1 MVIFSIYLAKCKRG
15 DDILKYYRLW
25 VLAFLLKFIG
35 SAWDASYH
43 FKYLFEEYS
52 IPHIVNTSGFVLG
65 GFLLFQ
71 EWRRLHYMDR
81 FSRNLITIGY
91 VIFLIGIPLDFTYHI
106 AYGIDLTTWSPTHFI
121 YYIGTDIMIF
131 GVWHGYFLNTKDV
144 RPTWMSLH
152 TWFAMFLL
160 ECLMFPN
167 MQQENGAISYDQYIH
182 GKSIASKEILKLI
195 SDPASQIFGGIPVWV
210 YPIYSVLMVSLL
222 TILII
227 RYCRD
232 TRIPVMAT
240 ALYILLRF
248 GGKAIF
254 AVVGYPTSYIPI
266 TLLLIPLCYLLIR
279 KDPRIAGL
287 VGSIAYFLTLFIIY
301 KTGILITPPLEIWEL
316 VPVAVIGTLV
326 PVINSLV
333 RPFQLKKIEKKI
345 V

>member
-1 MVIFSIYLAKCKRG
+1 MIS
-15 DDILKYYRLW
+15 LKYYRLW

-52 IPHIVNTSGFVLG
+52 IPHIVNTIGFALG
-65 GFLLFQ
+65 ACLLIQ
-71 EWRRLHYMDR
+71 EWRRLNYMDR

-121 YYIGTDIMIF
+121 YYIGTAIMIF
-131 GVWHGYFLNTKDV
+131 GVWRGYFLYTRDIQ
-144 RPTWMSLH
+144 PSWWSLH
-152 TWFAMFLL
+152 TWFAMYLL

-182 GKSIASKEILKLI
+182 GKSIASKEILELI
-195 SDPASQIFGGIPVWV
+195 SDPASQIFGGIPEWV
-210 YPIYSVLMVSLL
+210 YPIYSILMVALL

-232 TRIPVMAT
+232 YTIPVMAT

-248 GGKAIF
+248 VGKAIF
-254 AVVGYPTSYIPI
+254 AAVGYPTSYVPI
-266 TLLLIPLCYLLIR
+266 TLLFIPLCYLLFR
-279 KDPRIAGL
+279 KNPRLAGL
-287 VGSIAYFLTLFIIY
+287 AGTLAYFLALFAIH
-301 KTGILITPPLEIWEL
+301 KTGILITPPLVLWEL
-316 VPVAVIGTLV
+316 APVAVIGVLV
-326 PVINSLV
+326 PTINSIV
-333 RPFQLKKIEKKI
+333 KPYQIQKTEKK
-345 V
+345 VV

>member
-1 MVIFSIYLAKCKRG
+1 M
-15 DDILKYYRLW
+15 KYYRLW

-52 IPHIVNTSGFVLG
+52 IPHIVNTIGFALG
-65 GFLLFQ
+65 ACLLIQ
-71 EWRRLHYMDR
+71 EWRRLHYLDR

-121 YYIGTDIMIF
+121 YYIGTAIMIF
-131 GVWHGYFLNTKDV
+131 GVWRGYFLYTRDIQ
-144 RPTWMSLH
+144 PSWWSLH
-152 TWFAMFLL
+152 TWFAMYLL

-182 GKSIASKEILKLI
+182 GKSIASKEILELI
-195 SDPASQIFGGIPVWV
+195 SDPASQIFGGIPEWV
-210 YPIYSVLMVSLL
+210 YPIYSILMVALL

-232 TRIPVMAT
+232 YTIPVMAT

-248 GGKAIF
+248 VGKSIF
-254 AVVGYPTSYIPI
+254 AAVGYPTSYVPI
-266 TLLLIPLCYLLIR
+266 TLLFIPLCYLMFR
-279 KDPRIAGL
+279 KKPRLAGL
-287 VGSIAYFLTLFIIY
+287 AGTLAYFLALFAIH
-301 KTGILITPPLEIWEL
+301 KTGILITPPLVLWEL
-316 VPVAVIGTLV
+316 APVAVIGVLV
-326 PVINSLV
+326 PTINSIV
-333 RPFQLKKIEKKI
+333 KPYQIQKTEKK
-345 V
+345 VV